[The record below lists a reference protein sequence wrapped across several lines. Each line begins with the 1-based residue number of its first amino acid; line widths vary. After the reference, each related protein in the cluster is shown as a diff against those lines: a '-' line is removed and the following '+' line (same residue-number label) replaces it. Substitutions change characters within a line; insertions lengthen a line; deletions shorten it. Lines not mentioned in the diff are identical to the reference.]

1 MRNIWIY
8 RLISEA
14 GLPSYKVDIPR
25 DIVYD
30 MEDILKD
37 KMPVDQDGYIIF
49 ENFLPIL
56 GKASLNGKV
65 WITGGKFIFLYNDI
79 CPYLL

>member
-1 MRNIWIY
+1 M
-8 RLISEA
+8 
-14 GLPSYKVDIPR
+14 DIPR

-56 GKASLNGKV
+56 GKASFNEKV
-65 WITGGKFIFLYNDI
+65 WITGGKFISLFYTMKFAHIYCNYGCFQNLGNI
-79 CPYLL
+79 S